1 VPGRADHLLVDRA
14 EDRDMRQPI
23 SPDNTPARTPASLRP
38 ARVTHAAA
46 AAMVSTDKLRM
57 ASTESPI
64 QTCRIR

>member
-1 VPGRADHLLVDRA
+1 
-14 EDRDMRQPI
+14 MRQPT